1 MSEDTKACPF
11 CGEQILAV
19 AIKCKHCRSNIDA
32 NPTKCKRCGNDVAKN
47 AAKCPKCGARLR
59 LSLWV
64 KVIAGFAILLVAR
77 YTVVSAWD
85 KHNEN
90 VYWAE
95 KAKKAAAAA
104 ARWQALEQ
112 TTQVRQEPAQPVRPA
127 PEPNRPQAATAPQ
140 REGARSP
147 GCGNDVTGQISSM
160 VVALREEYASKTDLQ
175 QEAFKKATTDKFR
188 KAGLCAQITGT
199 VTDVNPVGGGAGF
212 AKGFSGCDMMPHR
225 NGVIEV
231 KAVDDDPDLEA
242 LVSVPERRLVKDFSN
257 TQKGTSLTLNVNLK
271 GVGFGAFKTTI
282 CVEVR

>member
-1 MSEDTKACPF
+1 MA
-11 CGEQILAV
+11 L
-19 AIKCKHCRSNIDA
+19 
-32 NPTKCKRCGNDVAKN
+32 TKCKQCGIDVAKN
-47 AAKCPKCGARLR
+47 AATCPKCGARLR
-59 LSLWV
+59 LSLPV
-64 KVIAGFAILLVAR
+64 KVIAGFAIFLVAR
-77 YTVVSAWD
+77 YVVVSAWD

-90 VYWAE
+90 VWDERAE
-95 KAKKAAAAA
+95 KAAAAK
-104 ARWQALEQ
+104 ARRQALEQ
-112 TTQVRQEPAQPVRPA
+112 AAQVRQEPAQPVRPA

-188 KAGLCAQITGT
+188 KAGFCAQITGT
-199 VTDVNPVGGGAGF
+199 VTDVMPVGGGAGF
-212 AKGFSGCDMMPHR
+212 AEGFLGCDMMPHR

-242 LVSVPERRLVKDFSN
+242 LVSVPERRLVKDFGN

-282 CVEVR
+282 CVEIR